1 MLKYIITGILILCI
15 IYIIIKIIKNNM
27 AKEDQPIIDI
37 RPGHYIKK
45 TSLGAGEAHSEMIRV
60 TGPDPQREGY
70 WLISKRDGY
79 NNQIS
84 LPDFEIIR
92 SYTRMETFRSQEEM
106 NEANSR
112 PPLNIGDLDG
122 IPDDFDS
129 RPKPTTQPQPTPSP
143 TTTTIPQPQP
153 QPQPQSQPQSNP
165 APQSS
170 TFSLESQLIERCRVN
185 EPLTLDLTFHLI
197 TNIDIPRVTE
207 SAKLL
212 GFEAEPLA
220 QAIIEAIMP
229 ALKESLKRKCVDVIS
244 NRDKFD
250 TVTQAPLPQ
259 PMTPVKEPVSKDE
272 VQSII
277 DSSLQ
282 NFYDKLSSIQPQ
294 PNPTPTPT
302 PTPTQAQPQPIS
314 TPNTA
319 PIETPSGTSPFEQ
332 EVDEFIKTIDDRIN
346 QYNK

>member
-1 MLKYIITGILILCI
+1 
-15 IYIIIKIIKNNM
+15 M

-143 TTTTIPQPQP
+143 TTTIPQPQP
-153 QPQPQSQPQSNP
+153 QPQSNP

-185 EPLTLDLTFHLI
+185 DPLTLDLTFHLI

-259 PMTPVKEPVSKDE
+259 AMTLVKEPVSKDE

-282 NFYDKLSSIQPQ
+282 NFYDKLSSIQQ
-294 PNPTPTPT
+294 PT
-302 PTPTQAQPQPIS
+302 QPQPIS